1 MPSERYT
8 NRPQQKAIRQRLR
21 RDATPAERRLWLM
34 VRAKRL
40 DGHKFRRQHGV
51 GRYVLDFYCAD
62 EKLAI
67 ELDGAVHADPLRAA
81 YDAERQRELEALEI
95 RVLRFENREV
105 LETPDVVVEA
115 IRFVLSGGSAS
126 GGEPV
131 TPSRPPPSGG
141 GGS

>member
-131 TPSRPPPSGG
+131 TPSRLPPSGG
-141 GGS
+141 GGA

>member
-40 DGHKFRRQHGV
+40 DGRKFRRQHGV
-51 GRYVLDFYCAD
+51 GRYVLDFYCAE

-67 ELDGAVHADPLRAA
+67 ELDGAVHADPQRAA
-81 YDAERQRELEALEI
+81 YDAERQRELEALGI

-105 LETPDVVVEA
+105 LETPDVAVEA
-115 IRFVLSGGSAS
+115 IRFVLGGGPAS
-126 GGEPV
+126 GG
-131 TPSRPPPSGG
+131 
-141 GGS
+141 